1 MQIPLKQYWDL
12 LKKYLLPQWQSAMLL
27 AIFLISSIA
36 LKLINPQII
45 REFIDVSQAGE
56 TQEVLFQVALKFLI
70 LALIQQVVT
79 VIASYIGEKVAWT
92 ATNSLRIDLAAHCLN
107 LDLSFHN
114 AYTPG
119 EMIERVDGDINNLA
133 NFFSR
138 FVIELIGNTVL
149 MIGVISMMWW
159 ENWLIGLGLTV
170 FVTVSMYIMMRYRNV
185 AVPHWAAERQASA
198 DFYGFLEERLA
209 GTEDIRANG
218 AESYVLR
225 NFHKLIREMLRK
237 SLKSAMVINIII
249 NINQFL
255 YAAGTAAAFA
265 IATYLF
271 RGELVSIGTVYL
283 IYHYTAMLNR
293 PMDNIAHEIEHLQR
307 AGAGIVRI
315 QELLNIKG
323 RIDEPAISS
332 VADSIPI
339 GKALALQFNNVT
351 FGYDDSIGRNG
362 KSKPKQRELTSKEI
376 VLNDISFSLEPGK
389 VLGLLGRTGSGKTTL
404 TRLIF
409 RFYDPDN
416 GSVSIGTHKS
426 STMVD
431 IRSCHLNA
439 LRQRVGMVTQNI
451 QLFNASVRNNLTF
464 FDLKIPDKKIE
475 EVIFDLG
482 LGNWFNSLP
491 DGLDTLLESG
501 GGGLSAG
508 EAQLLAFARIFLFN
522 PGLIVLDEASSRLDP
537 VTDKLIDDA
546 IQKLTANRTAI
557 IIAHRLGTV
566 QKADQIMI
574 LEKGSIIEFG
584 DRTKLIS
591 STTSKFSR
599 LLQNGLEE
607 MLV

>member
-1 MQIPLKQYWDL
+1 
-12 LKKYLLPQWQSAMLL
+12 
-27 AIFLISSIA
+27 
-36 LKLINPQII
+36 
-45 REFIDVSQAGE
+45 
-56 TQEVLFQVALKFLI
+56 
-70 LALIQQVVT
+70 VVT
-79 VIASYIGEKVAWT
+79 VLASYIGENVAWT
-92 ATNSLRIDLAAHCLN
+92 ATNALRIDLAAHCLN

-114 AYTPG
+114 AHTPG

-138 FVIELIGNTVL
+138 FVIELLGNTAL

-159 ENWLIGLGLTV
+159 ENWLIGLGLSI
-170 FVTVSMYIMMRYRNV
+170 FVSVSMYIMMRYRNV

-225 NFHKLIREMLRK
+225 NFHKLIREMLSK

-255 YAAGTAAAFA
+255 YAVGTAAAFA

-271 RGELVSIGTVYL
+271 RGEVVSIGTVYL

-293 PMDNIAHEIEHLQR
+293 PMDNIAHEIEQLQR

-323 RIDEPAISS
+323 RIDEPVISM
-332 VADSIPI
+332 VADSIPT
-339 GKALALQFNNVT
+339 GKALALQFTNVT
-351 FGYDDSIGRNG
+351 FGYDDSIGMHG
-362 KSKPKQRELTSKEI
+362 ISKPKLRELTSKEI

-426 STMVD
+426 PTMVD
-431 IRSCHLNA
+431 IRSFNLST

-464 FDLKIPDKKIE
+464 FDPKITDQKIE
-475 EVIFDLG
+475 EVFSELG
-482 LGNWFNSLP
+482 LGGWYNALP

-501 GGGLSAG
+501 GSGLSAG

-537 VTDKLIDDA
+537 ATDKLIEDA
-546 IQKLTANRTAI
+546 IEKLTANRTAI

-574 LEKGSIIEFG
+574 LENGSISEFG
-584 DRTKLIS
+584 ERTKLIRNTS
-591 STTSKFSR
+591 SKFSR